1 MSNTRIVIVEDE
13 AEIAELLLLHVTRS
27 GFVGETH
34 ASGEVAL
41 EAIRRSPPDLVLL
54 DLMLPGLDGLEVCRR
69 LKYDERTRGVP
80 VIMVTARGE
89 DTDIVTGLEL
99 GAVDYVVKPF
109 SPGVLMARVRN
120 ALRARRGND
129 ELDRD
134 DATVRTYASGLLSI
148 DPDRHEVR
156 VSGKVV
162 PLTITE
168 FGILRFLLAR
178 PGFVRTRDQIIR
190 ALHGDARVL
199 SARTID
205 VHITSL
211 RRKLGDAGQLVRTV
225 RGVGYRFEEIS
236 DESVV

>member
-1 MSNTRIVIVEDE
+1 MSSARIVIVEDE

-27 GFVGETH
+27 GYAGETF

-41 EAIRRSPPDLVLL
+41 KAIRRSPPDLVLL

-69 LKYDERTRGVP
+69 LKSDELTSGVP

-120 ALRARRGND
+120 ALRARREVGD
-129 ELDRD
+129 PAREEG
-134 DATVRTYASGLLSI
+134 AVRTYASGLLTLDS
-148 DPDRHEVR
+148 DRHEVR
-156 VSGKVV
+156 VAGQPVA
-162 PLTITE
+162 LTITE

-211 RRKLGDAGQLVRTV
+211 RRKLGDAGPLVRTV

-236 DESVV
+236 DESVA